1 MGIAEFIIGRAFAR
15 PVGSTHPAA
24 SQNARRAKAGAKRHC
39 ERSEAIQLSAVC
51 GIDCF
56 VASAPRNDVDGLV
69 HKAISKSRSPIDR
82 LRNPGWLDTLVPAT
96 ATLHG
101 VVFDILVWR
110 APGRPFACPD
120 HDRRWLTEP

>member
-1 MGIAEFIIGRAFAR
+1 MPITLLNPVMGIAAL
-15 PVGSTHPAA
+15 HP
-24 SQNARRAKAGAKRHC
+24 SYELFEELNQNSINVIA
-39 ERSEAIQLSAVC
+39 SEAKQSSFSAVC
-51 GIDCF
+51 GMDCF

-82 LRNPGWLDTLVPAT
+82 LRNPGWLDTLLPAT

-120 HDRRWLTEP
+120 RDRRWLTEP